1 VVNLWPTV
9 EDLHRRYVHAGAYVA
24 AALGVAYGLAAGTRS
39 DLTLAASSVLLLL
52 FAVVAVWQL
61 KHNRPRLDILVGLAG
76 LFLIGAALVNE
87 PVILLSALLTYMVFA
102 AAAAYL
108 GGRWLSLWFGAAILI
123 TAVVFILRSQAP
135 PTLTVLAIG
144 ILVIGGGIGGLLYR
158 ETGSLLRSEAAR
170 WDALFTLAP
179 NGIVVIDTDGNIVMA
194 NDRFVEMFGLEST
207 SEVLGGSLDRFI
219 PERFRHKHPK
229 HVHDFARSS
238 EHHRAMETRPLLHG
252 VRANGEE
259 FRIEISI
266 ANVSFDGQRT
276 LMAIVRDV
284 TERLENLRRLEE
296 MAESRLQLLASVS
309 HEVRTPLT
317 AILGFAELL
326 KEDTGL
332 SSEERDAMMRDIA
345 SEASDMANLVEDLL
359 VGAQAELGELEV
371 IQVPVNL
378 EDQVRQVLKSLRITA
393 PVEAMGSV
401 VGNTDPGRVRQILR
415 NLITNAERYGG
426 ADLRIEIGRHDDTI
440 TIAVSDNGPPLS
452 QEDQEKIFERFQVAQ
467 PQQGKPGP
475 IGIGLPLSRDLAR
488 KMGGD
493 LTYRHAGGR
502 TIFELTVPAYE

>member
-1 VVNLWPTV
+1 MNVWPTV

-24 AALGVAYGLAAGTRS
+24 AVLGAAYGVAAGVRS
-39 DLTLAASSVLLLL
+39 DVSLAVSSLIL
-52 FAVVAVWQL
+52 FFFAALALWQL
-61 KHNRPRLDILVGLAG
+61 RYGHPRLDVLLGLAG
-76 LFLIGAALVNE
+76 LLLIGAALVNE
-87 PVILLSALLTYMVFA
+87 PVILMSALLTYTVFA
-102 AAAAYL
+102 AATAYL

-123 TAVVFILRSQAP
+123 TAVVFILRLRASPA
-135 PTLTVLAIG
+135 LTVLAIG
-144 ILVIGGGIGGLLYR
+144 ILLIGSGIGGLLYR
-158 ETGSLLRSEAAR
+158 ETGSLIRSEAAR
-170 WDALFTLAP
+170 WDALFSLAP
-179 NGIVVIDTDGNIVMA
+179 NGIVVVDTDGNIVMV
-194 NDRFVEMFGLEST
+194 NDRFVEMFGLESR
-207 SEVLGGSLDRFI
+207 SDVLGGTLDRFI

-229 HVHDFARSS
+229 LVRDFAVS
-238 EHHRAMETRPLLHG
+238 EEHQRRMEKRPLLHG

-266 ANVSFDGQRT
+266 ANVSFDGQQA

-332 SSEERDAMMRDIA
+332 SSEERDAMMKDIA

-378 EDQVRQVLKSLRITA
+378 EDQVRHVLESLRVTA
-393 PVEAMGSV
+393 PVEVKGNV

-415 NLITNAERYGG
+415 NLVTNAQRYGG
-426 ADLRIEIGRHDDTI
+426 ADLRIEIGRHDETI
-440 TIAVSDNGPPLS
+440 TIAVSDNGPPLP
-452 QEDQEKIFERFQVAQ
+452 EDDQERIFERFHVAQ

-488 KMGGD
+488 RMGGD

-502 TIFELTVPAYE
+502 TIFELTVPAYG

>member
-1 VVNLWPTV
+1 MNLWPTV
-9 EDLHRRYVHAGAYVA
+9 EDLHRRYVHVGVYVA
-24 AALGVAYGLAAGTRS
+24 AALGVAYGVAAGVHKDVS
-39 DLTLAASSVLLLL
+39 LAASAVALFL
-52 FAVVAVWQL
+52 FAGLALWQL
-61 KHNRPRLDILVGLAG
+61 RNDRPRLDVLVGLAG
-76 LFLIGAALVNE
+76 LLLIAAALVNQ
-87 PVILLSALLTYMVFA
+87 PVILVSALLTYTVFA

-108 GGRWLSLWFGAAILI
+108 GGRWLNLWFGAAIVI
-123 TAVVFILRSQAP
+123 AAVVFILRLQAP
-135 PTLTVLAIG
+135 PTLTALSIA
-144 ILVIGGGIGGLLYR
+144 ILVIGNSIGGLIYH

-170 WDALFTLAP
+170 WHALFSLAP
-179 NGIVVIDTDGNIVMA
+179 NGIVVIDTDGNIVMT
-194 NDRFVEMFGLEST
+194 NDRFVEMFGLESAG
-207 SEVLGGSLDRFI
+207 EVLGGKLDRFI
-219 PERFRHKHPK
+219 PERFRHSHPK
-229 HVHDFARSS
+229 HVRDFAVSS
-238 EHHRAMETRPLLHG
+238 QRYRRMDTRPVLYG

-266 ANVSFDGQRT
+266 ANVTFNGQRT

-317 AILGFAELL
+317 AILGFSELL
-326 KEDTGL
+326 REDSGL
-332 SSEERDAMMRDIA
+332 SPEEQRAMMRDIA

-378 EDQVRQVLKSLRITA
+378 EAQARKVLESLRVAAT
-393 PVEAMGSV
+393 VEVTGTVLASA
-401 VGNTDPGRVRQILR
+401 DPGRVRQILR
-415 NLITNAERYGG
+415 NLVTNAERYGG
-426 ADLRIEIGRHDDTI
+426 TDLQVEIDRREEII
-440 TIAVSDNGPPLS
+440 TLAVTDNGPPLS
-452 QEDQEKIFERFQVAQ
+452 EEDQERIFERFHVAQ

-493 LTYRHAGGR
+493 LTYRHADGR
-502 TIFELTVPAYE
+502 TIFELTLPVYE